1 MRGSVLWKL
10 VAINVPI
17 IALVIMVVWLT
28 IDYLAADYF
37 AVLMEKYNISPA
49 ETHQMFLDAVH
60 RYLIQASLAAVAL
73 GLILSLLLTRKV
85 LKPLSRMAEVT
96 RRVAAGD
103 YTARADLQS
112 KDEIGRLAL
121 AIDQMTASL
130 DRTEKLRKSMVS
142 DIAHELRTPL
152 TTVRGYLEALI
163 DGIVPPSNETFVM
176 LQSEILRLVRLVE
189 DLNQLAQAEAAS
201 ARLEREE
208 VYLPDLADQVLNLYA
223 RQFQSSEISVE
234 RHFDDAATR
243 VQADRESRRKTCRS
257 SSSVST
263 GPTNPVHGTAAA
275 RASGWRSSRS

>member
-10 VAINVPI
+10 LAINVPI

-103 YTARADLQS
+103 YTAIQD
-112 KDEIGRLAL
+112 AL
-121 AIDQMTASL
+121 ADARPV
-130 DRTEKLRKSMVS
+130 DE
-142 DIAHELRTPL
+142 
-152 TTVRGYLEALI
+152 
-163 DGIVPPSNETFVM
+163 
-176 LQSEILRLVRLVE
+176 E
-189 DLNQLAQAEAAS
+189 DLGAKGKPKGRKKGGAA
-201 ARLEREE
+201 
-208 VYLPDLADQVLNLYA
+208 
-223 RQFQSSEISVE
+223 
-234 RHFDDAATR
+234 
-243 VQADRESRRKTCRS
+243 K
-257 SSSVST
+257 
-263 GPTNPVHGTAAA
+263 
-275 RASGWRSSRS
+275 